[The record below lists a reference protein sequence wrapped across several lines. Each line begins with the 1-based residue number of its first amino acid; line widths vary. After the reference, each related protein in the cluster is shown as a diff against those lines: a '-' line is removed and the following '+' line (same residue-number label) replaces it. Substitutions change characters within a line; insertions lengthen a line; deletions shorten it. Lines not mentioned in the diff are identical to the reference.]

1 MNTSS
6 DRIDALFSA
15 WDKPDSPGCMLA
27 IIKNGEFVYKRG
39 YGMADLERSVPIRAD
54 SIFDLGSTGK
64 QFTATVAAILV
75 NQGFLGLD
83 DPIRKYLPE
92 MPFYA
97 EAITIRHLIHHTSG
111 LRDYLTLMELSDRP
125 AENIYPENE
134 LLDLITRQRELNFPP
149 GEEYLYSNSGYF
161 LLGIIAQR
169 VTGKHL
175 TELIREHIYEPLG
188 MRCST
193 FNKDH
198 HLIVPNRALSYSR
211 REDGMIVNEIS
222 LCGGFGDGA
231 ICSSVED
238 LFLWDQNF
246 YHNCLNNAQP
256 GLLELMHTTGRL
268 QNGETIPYAAGLIIE
283 DYRGL
288 QSVSHGGSWA
298 GYRSELLR
306 FPGQRFSVICLC
318 NLSEMKPEEL
328 ARRVAD
334 IYLEAEFQ
342 GRPIPRRDEN
352 PKLVLESISLPPEQL
367 SRFAGTYASPELDTE
382 YILSLR
388 ADQLFLQRN
397 RFAALEPLQA
407 IAPHIFAGKE
417 IELHFNENGLAIAFD
432 RVKNIRFKR
441 A

>member
-1 MNTSS
+1 MNIPS

-15 WDKPDSPGCMLA
+15 WDKLDSPGCVLA
-27 IIKNGEFVYKRG
+27 IIKGGEFVYKRG
-39 YGMADLERSVPIRAD
+39 YGMADLERGVPIRAD

-64 QFTATVAAILV
+64 QFTAAVIAILTL
-75 NQGFLGLD
+75 QGFLGLD

-92 MPFYA
+92 MPPYA
-97 EAITIRHLIHHTSG
+97 EAIAIRHLIHHTSG

-125 AENIYPENE
+125 AENIYPEDK

-161 LLGIIAQR
+161 LLGMVAQR

-175 TELIREHIYEPLG
+175 TELIREHVYEPLS
-188 MRCST
+188 MKHST

-198 HLIVPNRALSYSR
+198 RPIVPNRALSYSR
-211 REDGMIVNEIS
+211 REDGTIVNEIS

-231 ICSSVED
+231 VCSSVED

-246 YHNCLNNAQP
+246 YHNRLNHAQP
-256 GLLELMHTTGRL
+256 DLLELMRTTGMLR
-268 QNGETIPYAAGLIIE
+268 NGETIPYAAGLFIE

-306 FPGQRFSVICLC
+306 FPRQHFSVICLC
-318 NLSEMKPEEL
+318 NLSDMEPEEL

-334 IYLEAEFQ
+334 ICLEDELQ
-342 GRPIPRRDEN
+342 GRPGPRQDEK
-352 PKLVLESISLPPEQL
+352 PEPASESISLPPGQL
-367 SRFAGTYASPELDTE
+367 TRFTGTYVSQELDTE
-382 YILSLR
+382 YILSLQ
-388 ADQLFLQRN
+388 ADRLFLQRSQ
-397 RFAALEPLQA
+397 FAAPELLHP
-407 IAPHIFAGKE
+407 IASHIFKGRE
-417 IELHFNENGLAIAFD
+417 IELCFDENNLSVASGRL
-432 RVKNIRFKR
+432 KNIRFKR